1 MRTHSGDDRLAAA
14 VTEAEAGATMWAALS
29 HAERAALLAEVRT
42 TVAAQANRW
51 VQTALQIKR
60 LPPGS
65 PLAGE
70 EWMSG
75 PYATLTGLTGLIHSL
90 ENLAV
95 GRSPV
100 DASRITTA
108 PGGRVAVRVLPS
120 NAYEGLL
127 LHGFRG
133 SVWMTP
139 GRSEADVRASA
150 GLVQREAGRNGGV
163 GVVLG
168 AGNITSIA
176 VLDVFYEL
184 VAHNRAS
191 VLKLNPVMAP
201 MMSVFLSALQPLV
214 QNGLLRIVQGG
225 AEVGGRLL
233 GHPAVQHVHITGSRD
248 SHDAIVWGTGP
259 AGQAAREA
267 GTPAL
272 TCPISSELGGVSP
285 VVVIPGRWSRRDLRF
300 QAEHIATQRLHNSGH
315 NCIASQV
322 VVVDA
327 GWNQKAEFLRE
338 LRRALEQAPG
348 RPTWYPG
355 AAERVQRIAGQLP
368 ATRLGDQGERLLV
381 GVTAGDDSPVL
392 TTEYFAPVLGVVEL
406 PAGPDGFLATAVDYA
421 NDRLEGTLGAN
432 IVVAPRDRKALG
444 ARFDEAI
451 ARLRYGTIAVNA
463 WTALGF
469 LTAAATWGAF
479 PGHTL
484 RDVQSGIGIVHNSML
499 LDGPE
504 RTVIEGPFR
513 PFPRSVL
520 HGEMTL
526 SPKPPWFV
534 TARTA
539 ARTSELLTR
548 FAAAPSWSRVPRIV
562 LSAFRG

>member
-1 MRTHSGDDRLAAA
+1 M
-14 VTEAEAGATMWAALS
+14 LS
-29 HAERAALLAEVRT
+29 PGEE
-42 TVAAQANRW
+42 N
-51 VQTALQIKR
+51 VQ
-60 LPPGS
+60 
-65 PLAGE
+65 PLAG
-70 EWMSG
+70 G
-75 PYATLTGLTGLIHSL
+75 TAATWASAIESASDALVAAAMDRGRQEYRVIVADTLIGVIQGLT
-90 ENLAV
+90 E
-95 GRSPV
+95 
-100 DASRITTA
+100 
-108 PGGRVAVRVLPS
+108 
-120 NAYEGLL
+120 
-127 LHGFRG
+127 
-133 SVWMTP
+133 
-139 GRSEADVRASA
+139 
-150 GLVQREAGRNGGV
+150 
-163 GVVLG
+163 
-168 AGNITSIA
+168 
-176 VLDVFYEL
+176 
-184 VAHNRAS
+184 
-191 VLKLNPVMAP
+191 
-201 MMSVFLSALQPLV
+201 
-214 QNGLLRIVQGG
+214 
-225 AEVGGRLL
+225 
-233 GHPAVQHVHITGSRD
+233 
-248 SHDAIVWGTGP
+248 
-259 AGQAAREA
+259 
-267 GTPAL
+267 
-272 TCPISSELGGVSP
+272 
-285 VVVIPGRWSRRDLRF
+285 
-300 QAEHIATQRLHNSGH
+300 
-315 NCIASQV
+315 
-322 VVVDA
+322 
-327 GWNQKAEFLRE
+327 
-338 LRRALEQAPG
+338 
-348 RPTWYPG
+348 
-355 AAERVQRIAGQLP
+355 P

-406 PAGPDGFLATAVDYA
+406 PAGPEGFLATAVDYV

-451 ARLRYGTIAVNA
+451 AKLRYGTVAVNA

-499 LDGPE
+499 LDRPE